1 MVLRTP
7 QLKEADRRVLEHNAG
22 PNHQPLQ
29 RKANDMTTHGS
40 AIALESPHETET
52 TTITISD
59 ALRRRAQAVIK
70 DTSIDPQWRTIIR
83 YALEINDPWLAD
95 LVRRADAGE
104 TIMDTTELSPTIELN
119 EDDSREEKI
128 NALAEIIC
136 RPGDRS
142 AAALFVLMGTL
153 ENSAHPKL
161 LANTAKHFAFS
172 RCGEA
177 NLFGMVDAQVAVVE
191 GELLARETLMS

>member
-1 MVLRTP
+1 
-7 QLKEADRRVLEHNAG
+7 
-22 PNHQPLQ
+22 
-29 RKANDMTTHGS
+29 MTTHGS
-40 AIALESPHETET
+40 AIALESPHETESIQ
-52 TTITISD
+52 ITISD
-59 ALRRRAQAVIK
+59 ALRRRAQAVIN

-95 LVRRADAGE
+95 LVRRADTGE
-104 TIMDTTELSPTIELN
+104 TIMDTTDLSPTIELN
-119 EDDSREEKI
+119 EDDSSEEKI
-128 NALAEIIC
+128 NALADIIC
-136 RPGDRS
+136 RAGDES